1 MILTPQMQIRQQ
13 IIITGSI
20 ITPRRLKGREF
31 IMKLAE
37 MTKSFLKFPIR
48 VFSLSRVL
56 QIMKVQPMKLV
67 TLLQII

>member
-1 MILTPQMQIRQQ
+1 MISTPQMQIRQQ

-67 TLLQII
+67 VLQII